1 MRSRSTGQGTGIATS
16 KSSTDVPP
24 SYWSHYWYAPQLV
37 CGTMASFQKVQE
49 LCLRKKGASC
59 GAAVP
64 QGSKTIIRTHSS
76 HPHIEHL
83 TLDQLPGICGLS
95 AHDREHSKPPRS
107 EPLRRGCFQP
117 GTPLGR
123 LRRSGRSQKQKPRQ
137 PFGAF
142 WRHRSAQPLRLGP
155 MKRDSQVVVVLE
167 YGKVSKARST
177 CTVPNEFAFLRPAG
191 PRGPRGPRNSKRY
204 WLRRVSFAAAKLRLH
219 LPRCRC

>member
-137 PFGAF
+137 PRRLLAASL
-142 WRHRSAQPLRLGP
+142 RSAAQAGAH
-155 MKRDSQVVVVLE
+155 E
-167 YGKVSKARST
+167 EG
-177 CTVPNEFAFLRPAG
+177 FAGCGGVGVREG
-191 PRGPRGPRNSKRY
+191 VQG
-204 WLRRVSFAAAKLRLH
+204 
-219 LPRCRC
+219 